1 MKNILNK
8 KINNTTIADLAVYI
22 YLWLFFVY
30 TTIGRIAPLSK
41 LLEGTINSIIFILFA
56 LSGAVLVI
64 IDFLSTKHMFK
75 PKYTFWLI
83 LFILVMFISSLLNR
97 NYGIVDNIKTLVW
110 TTIHFLLLY
119 PLFQRGN
126 SKQHHLFLRRLMQ
139 TFLCIFSIAVAISI
153 IQYVFQYG
161 YTIEI
166 EGRIIRQGFID
177 HRLFGVFKDPNFAAS
192 TSLIGFIGGI
202 YLLNSTQ
209 KLWLKNGYLMVM
221 LINFIYIVLSGSRSV
236 LLAYVVCVMIL
247 FYLFVRRFT
256 MIHYDFADSVSYSV
270 VSLILAVML
279 SLSSYY
285 GTKMI
290 CEQIPV
296 VLGTSQ
302 NATVLEREDVDV
314 SNISNNRFDIW
325 KDYIDSTL
333 DKDKMLFGLSP
344 RNATIYIQ
352 ENHPESYVGKT
363 GYETHC
369 AYISLFS
376 GVGFIGT
383 AIMGIFIFLSIKN
396 VINHVFI
403 YKDYNVW
410 FILSLAIVGGLAVY
424 SVFLTDLFFVN
435 NLTTIIFWPLLGYL
449 NTYQPRW
456 MKALNV

>member
-1 MKNILNK
+1 MNMLSKIKNSLVK
-8 KINNTTIADLAVYI
+8 ADTIVYT

-41 LLEGTINSIIFILFA
+41 LLEGTVNSIIFILFA
-56 LSGAVLVI
+56 GFGAILVLF
-64 IDFLSTKHMFK
+64 DFFTTKHMFK
-75 PKYTFWLI
+75 PKYTSWLI
-83 LFILVMFISSLLNR
+83 IFILIMLISSILNR
-97 NYGIVDNIKTLVW
+97 NYGIVDNVKTIVW

-126 SKQHHLFLRRLMQ
+126 SKQHHIFLRRLLQ
-139 TFLCIFSIAVAISI
+139 TFLGIFSIAVVVSI

-192 TSLIGFIGGI
+192 TALVGFIGGI
-202 YLLNSTQ
+202 YLLYST
-209 KLWLKNGYLMVM
+209 KKIGLKNVYLLIM

-256 MIHYDFADSVSYSV
+256 MAHYDFADSISYSAI
-270 VSLILAVML
+270 SLIVAVML
-279 SLSSYY
+279 SLSSYF
-285 GTKMI
+285 GTKLI
-290 CEQIPV
+290 CEQVPV
-296 VLGTSQ
+296 ILGTSQ
-302 NATVLEREDVDV
+302 NALVLEREDVDV
-314 SNISNNRFDIW
+314 SNVSNNRFDIW

-333 DKDKMLFGLSP
+333 DKDKFLFGLSP
-344 RNATIYIQ
+344 RNAIIYIQ
-352 ENHPESYVGKT
+352 ENIPDSYVGKT

-369 AYISLFS
+369 AYVSLFS
-376 GVGFIGT
+376 GVGIVGT
-383 AIMGIFIFLSIKN
+383 IIMGIFIFLSIRN
-396 VINHVFI
+396 VCLHVFI

-410 FILSLAIVGGLAVY
+410 FILCLSVVGGLSIY
-424 SVFLTDLFFVN
+424 SFFLTDLFFVN

-449 NTYQPRW
+449 NTYQSRCI
-456 MKALNV
+456 KALNV